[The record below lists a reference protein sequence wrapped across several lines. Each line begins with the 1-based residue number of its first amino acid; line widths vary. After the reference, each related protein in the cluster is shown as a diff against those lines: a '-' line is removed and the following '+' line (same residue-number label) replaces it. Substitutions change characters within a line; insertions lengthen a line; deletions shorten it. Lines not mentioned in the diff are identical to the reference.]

1 MRPRETGTSKYRS
14 RVCVKCALS
23 AGLGLTFWQF
33 RRGNLS
39 QGGGRNRTM
48 GEQMTSMMVDGVKVI
63 KPDETRGDEKNR
75 QADALS
81 MFRIWS
87 LLTGADQMRDVTVA
101 NEVHC

>member
-39 QGGGRNRTM
+39 QGEGRNTVM
-48 GEQMTSMMVDGVKVI
+48 DEQMKAMMVDGVKVI
-63 KPDETRGDEKNR
+63 KLDQTRGDEKNR

-87 LLTGADQMRDVTVA
+87 LLTGEDQMRDVTVA
-101 NEVHC
+101 NKVHC